1 MECESGVTRS
11 MNDEVHSWNIQ
22 GEQMEGE
29 GGVTRSI
36 IDNFN
41 LALSNEIKWRLKAW
55 RYSKYQ

>member
-1 MECESGVTRS
+1 MECESGFTRS

-29 GGVTRSI
+29 AGVTRSI